1 MSVIGEDNKK
11 ILRNVTEKKAS
22 NHKEKR
28 NGMGNSKKSIRNFTL
43 LKNLTTIRFKL
54 IASFMVP
61 IAFIILLGIVSYQK
75 AANSIV
81 SNYETA
87 TVQSINM
94 AGEYM
99 RFGFEAVE
107 ASAVQYM
114 EDDSVSKYFL
124 NMYKNDAMEYGN
136 KQRTITNLLR
146 AKKATDDFVEEIYL
160 LSDQVTPITTVKELD
175 DNIYGGF
182 VETDTGSY
190 LKKNPT
196 KKVWIGNDEYLNS
209 KLGTTTSDYSLR
221 FVRKFTSAE
230 ALLVIDVSADTVN
243 TIMQNLNFDQ
253 SGLLGIVAEDGKEIT
268 LVSQEEVVFYDEK
281 FYRNAIDAKD
291 ITGSD
296 YVDYKGQDYLFMYS
310 KIGNTGALI
319 CALIPK
325 ETITNQAEGIKQ
337 VTIVIVIIAC
347 IMAVLT
353 GIGISNGI
361 DKTIKE
367 IIAGLKKAAKGD
379 LTVTFNSKRKDEF
392 HILINEI
399 QNTFLNMKHLIQQV
413 KELSGEVSVSTVN
426 VSKTSEMFLKSTEGI
441 STAMFEI
448 EQGISQQAKDAE
460 ECLIQMDHLSQK
472 IVLVSDNTLEIT
484 QIADKTKLSIKDG
497 TVVTTDLNHQ
507 TESTIQITTSIISEI
522 EKLAEKS
529 LSISKI
535 INVINEIANQTN
547 LLSLNAS
554 IEAARAG
561 EYGKGFAVV
570 ASEIRK
576 LAEQS
581 QGSVNDIKKIIGSIQ
596 DDTRSVVIIA
606 KRAEDV
612 LRLQESAVKNTT
624 DSYHNINASVEN
636 LMTYIN
642 YITENVSNIEEARIS
657 TLGAIEN
664 ISAVLEEIAASTST
678 VNQTS
683 KEQLSSV
690 ETLNKSAGNL
700 NENAN
705 NLVMAVHKFQ
715 VL

>member
-1 MSVIGEDNKK
+1 MSEIGVDIQKTQR
-11 ILRNVTEKKAS
+11 IVADKKAS
-22 NHKEKR
+22 RISERIKDEDTFKR
-28 NGMGNSKKSIRNFTL
+28 SFRNIPLF
-43 LKNLTTIRFKL
+43 KPAATIRFRL

-75 AANSIV
+75 AANSII

-87 TVQSINM
+87 TVQAINM

-124 NMYKNDAMEYGN
+124 NMYKNDAMEYSN

-160 LSDQVTPITTVKELD
+160 ISDQVTPISTVSGLNDK
-175 DNIYGGF
+175 IYGSF
-182 VETDTGSY
+182 VETELGTY

-196 KKVWIGNDEYLNS
+196 QKVWVGNNEYLDT
-209 KLGTTTSDYSLR
+209 KLGTTVSDYSLR
-221 FVRKFTSAE
+221 FVRNFTNAE
-230 ALLVIDVSADTVN
+230 AILVIDVSTDTVN
-243 TIMQNLNFDQ
+243 SILDNLNFDQ
-253 SGLLGIVAEDGKEIT
+253 SGLLGIVTEDGKEIS
-268 LVSQEEVVFYDEK
+268 LVNQGEEIFFDETFYQSAVLAEGE
-281 FYRNAIDAKD
+281 
-291 ITGSD
+291 TGSD
-296 YVDYKGQDYLFMYS
+296 YVNYKGQDYLFMYS
-310 KIGNTGALI
+310 KIGTTGALI

-325 ETITNQAEGIKQ
+325 EAITKQADDIKQ
-337 VTIVIVIIAC
+337 VTFVIVIIAC
-347 IMAVLT
+347 IIAVLT
-353 GIGISNGI
+353 GIGISTGI
-361 DKTIKE
+361 DKTIKG

-379 LTVTFNSKRKDEF
+379 LTVAFNSKRKDEF

-399 QNTFLNMKHLIQQV
+399 QNTFINMKELIQQV

-472 IVLVSDNTLEIT
+472 IVLVCDNTLEIT
-484 QIADKTKLSIKDG
+484 QIADNTRQSIKEG
-497 TVVTTDLNHQ
+497 TVVTEVLNYQ
-507 TESTIQITTSIISEI
+507 TATTTQITTSIINEI
-522 EKLAEKS
+522 EKLSEKS

-535 INVINEIANQTN
+535 INVINEISNQTN

-606 KRAEDV
+606 KQAEDV
-612 LRLQESAVKNTT
+612 LRLQENAVKNTT
-624 DSYHNINASVEN
+624 ASYHNINESVAH
-636 LMTYIN
+636 LMTYLN
-642 YITENVSNIEEARIS
+642 YITENVANIEEARIG

-664 ISAVLEEIAASTST
+664 ISAVLEEIAASTNT

-705 NLVMAVHKFQ
+705 NLVKAVQKFQ
-715 VL
+715 V